1 MISHHLADNSLRNNR
16 FDRAINEFSAAMEID
31 PENMFVI
38 AFLMTRRSRAYEQIK
53 NLPKALNDI
62 EKTMDIYNQQKYIA
76 DDAKW
81 SALEARARLRLN
93 TNHYRGYIADLRAMW
108 NMRPNDTSV
117 QQRWAECYNAYKRSR
132 KNKKYIELLGID
144 DNDVVKDVEKKYKQL
159 LKQCHPDTE
168 RNAQEKA
175 AKIRQ
180 TQELNQAFD
189 YFKAVRPPFNVADV
203 VTTIVID

>member
-1 MISHHLADNSLRNNR
+1 
-16 FDRAINEFSAAMEID
+16 MEIV

-38 AFLMTRRSRAYEQIK
+38 AFLMTRRSCAYENIE

-62 EKTMDIYNQQKYIA
+62 EKAMDIYNQQEHIA

-81 SALEARARLRLN
+81 TALEARARLRLK
-93 TNHYRGYIADLRAMW
+93 TNHHRGYIADLRTMW

-117 QQRWAECYNAYKRSR
+117 QQRWTEFYNGYKSSR
-132 KNKKYIELLGID
+132 KHKKNIELLGID

-159 LKQCHPDTE
+159 LKQCHPDND
-168 RNAQEKA
+168 RNAQEKT
-175 AKIRQ
+175 AKTRQ

-189 YFKAVRPPFNVADV
+189 YFKAVRPPFNAAANPSGGAVE
-203 VTTIVID
+203 TIVI